1 MWKHK
6 IQVLNV
12 ITFKKVRYK
21 NFLSTGQQFIEIQLD
36 RSSKTLVVGENG
48 AGKSTMLDALCFGL
62 FQRAFRNIKKDQ
74 MVNSINEKDC
84 VVEVEFTI
92 GQNEY
97 KIIRGIKPNIFEI
110 WCNDVMLNQDA
121 AVRDYQKHLE
131 QTILKLN
138 FRSFT
143 QVVILGNASFVPFMQ
158 LRPEYRRQVVEEILD
173 IEIFSKMNLLFREK
187 QKNQDELIKQTD
199 FNYQLVDNKIDDK
212 KKYIDDISNRS
223 KDLADFKKAELN
235 KSITDIANY
244 EEDIKRVRVDIA
256 ELQKQVMDE
265 TKVNDKHKKLH
276 TMEAKLENTCNK
288 HKKDLSFFQSHNDCP
303 TCQQSID
310 EAFKSTMMSKKA
322 EKIQE
327 LDSALG
333 QIDKEI
339 KTNEMKLDTINKTMV
354 TIREKELLINRYE
367 TSIDEIKKQT
377 VRLGQEIADLQ
388 DEKVSTAEQTGEL
401 NQLRE
406 RITELEKDKLDQ
418 KNEMVYIDT
427 ARHLMQDTGIK
438 TKIIKQYL
446 PIMNQ
451 LINRNLADMDFFVNF
466 SLDEEFNETI
476 KSRHRD
482 EFNYHSFSEGEK
494 LRIDLAILFTWR
506 EIAKL
511 KNSTNTNLLIL
522 DEIFDS
528 SLDSSGTD
536 EFMRILHTTMEK
548 ENVFV
553 ISHKGDTLIDKF
565 PRVMK
570 FEKYK
575 NFTRMAE

>member
-1 MWKHK
+1 M
-6 IQVLNV
+6 IL
-12 ITFKKVRYK
+12 FKKVRYK
-21 NFLSTGQQFIEIQLD
+21 NFLSTGQQFIDIDLD
-36 RSSKTLVVGENG
+36 KSNTTLVIGENG

-62 FQRAFRNIKKDQ
+62 FQRPFRNIKKDQ
-74 MVNSINEKDC
+74 LINTINEKEC
-84 VVEVEFTI
+84 IVEVEFVVGTKT
-92 GQNEY
+92 Y
-97 KIIRGIKPNIFEI
+97 KIIRGIKPNTFEI
-110 WCNDVMLNQDA
+110 WCDGDMLNQDA
-121 AVRDYQKHLE
+121 AQRDYQKHLE
-131 QTILKLN
+131 QQILKLN

-158 LRPEYRRQVVEEILD
+158 LRARHRRQVVEEILD
-173 IEIFSKMNLLFREK
+173 IEIFSKMNIMFREK
-187 QKNQDELIKQTD
+187 AKAQDEIIKQDD
-199 FNYQLVDNKIDDK
+199 FEYQILDTKIDDK

-223 KDLADFKKAELN
+223 KDLADSKRTEIHGADV
-235 KSITDIANY
+235 DIENY
-244 EEDIKRVRVDIA
+244 VEKCEKVQREIA
-256 ELQKQVMDE
+256 ELQKQILDE
-265 TKVNDKHKKLH
+265 TKINDKHKKLH

-288 HKKDLSFFQSHNDCP
+288 HKKDLKFFESHNDCP

-310 EAFKSTMMSKKA
+310 KAFKATMIDNKK
-322 EKIQE
+322 EKVTE
-327 LDSALG
+327 LDTALG

-339 KTNEMKLDTINKTMV
+339 KTTEMKLDNINKTMV
-354 TIREKELLINRYE
+354 VIREKELLINRYE
-367 TSIDEIKKQT
+367 TSITEIEKQKD
-377 VRLGQEIADLQ
+377 RLHKEIEELS
-388 DEKVSTAEQTGEL
+388 DEKESTAVQTGEL
-401 NQLRE
+401 NQLQE
-406 RITELEKDKLDQ
+406 QLTETEIKKQKDKDH
-418 KNEMVYIDT
+418 KIYIDT
-427 ARHLMQDTGIK
+427 ARYLMQDTGIK

-451 LINRNLADMDFFVNF
+451 YINKYLADMDFFVNF
-466 SLDEEFNETI
+466 TLDEEFNETI
-476 KSRHRD
+476 RSRYRD

-506 EIAKL
+506 EIAKV

-536 EFMRILHTTMEK
+536 EFMRILYTTMGK

-570 FEKYK
+570 FEKHK

>member
-1 MWKHK
+1 M
-6 IQVLNV
+6 IV
-12 ITFKKVRYK
+12 FKKVRYK
-21 NFLSTGQQFIEIQLD
+21 NFLSTGQQFIEVDLNK
-36 RSSKTLVVGENG
+36 SNATLVVGENG

-62 FQRAFRNIKKDQ
+62 FQRAFRAIKKDQ
-74 MVNSINEKDC
+74 LINSINEKEC

-92 GQNEY
+92 GKKDY

-110 WCNDVMLNQDA
+110 WCNGDMLNQDA
-121 AVRDYQKHLE
+121 AQRDYQKHLE
-131 QTILKLN
+131 SVILKLN

-158 LRPEYRRQVVEEILD
+158 LRARHRRQVVEEILD

-187 QKNQDELIKQTD
+187 QKSQDEIIKQTD
-199 FNYQLVDNKIDDK
+199 FNYQMVDSKIDDK
-212 KKYIDDISNRS
+212 KKYIDDIGNRS
-223 KDLADFKKAELN
+223 KDLVDSKKLEVK
-235 KSITDIANY
+235 KSLTDIENY
-244 EEDIKRVRVDIA
+244 EEDIRKVRTEIA
-256 ELQKQVMDE
+256 GLQKEILDA
-265 TKVNDKHKKLH
+265 TKINAKHQKLH

-288 HKKDLSFFQSHNDCP
+288 HKKDLRFFESHDDCP
-303 TCQQSID
+303 TCQQVID
-310 EAFKSTMMSKKA
+310 NAFKTTMIDKK
-322 EKIQE
+322 KDKVVE

-333 QIDKEI
+333 QIEKEI
-339 KTNEMKLDTINKTMV
+339 KTTEMKLDNVNKTMV
-354 TIREKELLINRYE
+354 LIREKELLINRFE
-367 TSIDEIKKQT
+367 TSITEIKKQKEKI
-377 VRLGQEIADLQ
+377 QNEIDSLSNENQ
-388 DEKVSTAEQTGEL
+388 STAVQTGEL
-401 NQLRE
+401 NQLQE
-406 RITELEKDKLDQ
+406 QLTDLEKDKLSQ
-418 KNEMVYIDT
+418 KEEMVYIDT

-451 LINRNLADMDFFVNF
+451 FINKNLASMDFFVNF

-570 FEKYK
+570 FEKHK

>member
-1 MWKHK
+1 
-6 IQVLNV
+6 
-12 ITFKKVRYK
+12 
-21 NFLSTGQQFIEIQLD
+21 
-36 RSSKTLVVGENG
+36 
-48 AGKSTMLDALCFGL
+48 
-62 FQRAFRNIKKDQ
+62 

-84 VVEVEFTI
+84 VVEVEFVI

-97 KIIRGIKPNIFEI
+97 KIVRGIKPNIFEI

-173 IEIFSKMNLLFREK
+173 IEIFSKMNFLLK
-187 QKNQDELIKQTD
+187 DKVKNQDELIKQAD
-199 FNYQLVDNKIDDK
+199 FNCQLIDSKIESQK
-212 KKYIDDISNRS
+212 KHIE
-223 KDLADFKKAELN
+223 DLSCNNQHSIEKKQLEIQKAE
-235 KSITDIANY
+235 TDIGNY
-244 EEDIKRVRVDIA
+244 TLDIDRVTTEKTA
-256 ELQKQVMDE
+256 LQNEILDE
-265 TKVNDKHKKLH
+265 TKINNKYKQLH
-276 TMEAKLENTCNK
+276 NVEAKLENTCSK
-288 HKKDLSFFQSHNDCP
+288 HKKDLEFFKTHNDCP
-303 TCQQSID
+303 TCQQTID
-310 EAFKSTMMSKKA
+310 EAFKSTM
-322 EKIQE
+322 
-327 LDSALG
+327 
-333 QIDKEI
+333 IDKKNNKVVEVESAMSQLVKEI
-339 KTNEMKLDTINKTMV
+339 DNTETRLTKINDTMV
-354 TIREKELLINRYE
+354 AIREKELLINRYE
-367 TSIDEIKKQT
+367 TSISEINKY
-377 VRLGQEIADLQ
+377 IADKQSEIDELSDDKFTTGVATGQLTQLQ
-388 DEKVSTAEQTGEL
+388 EQLTEADTVKIKYREEKTYL
-401 NQLRE
+401 
-406 RITELEKDKLDQ
+406 
-418 KNEMVYIDT
+418 DT
-427 ARHLMQDTGIK
+427 ARYLMQDTGIK

-451 LINRNLADMDFFVNF
+451 FINKNLADMDFFVNF
-466 SLDEEFNETI
+466 TLNEEFKETI

-511 KNSTNTNLLIL
+511 KNSMNTNLLIL

-536 EFMRILHTTMEK
+536 EFMRILTNKLAK

-553 ISHKGDTLIDKF
+553 ISHKGDTLLDKF
-565 PRVMK
+565 PSILK

-575 NFTRMAE
+575 NFTRMA

>member
-1 MWKHK
+1 M
-6 IQVLNV
+6 I
-12 ITFKKVRYK
+12 IFKKVRYK
-21 NFLSTGQQFIEIQLD
+21 NFLSTGQQFIEINLNEAPT
-36 RSSKTLVVGENG
+36 TLVVGNNG
-48 AGKSTMLDALCFGL
+48 AGKSTMLDAMCFGL
-62 FQRAFRNIKKDQ
+62 FAKPFRAVKKDQ
-74 MVNSINEKDC
+74 LVNTINEKDC
-84 VVEVEFTI
+84 IVEVEFQI
-92 GQNEY
+92 GKKQY

-110 WCNDVMLNQDA
+110 WCDGDMLNQDA

-131 QTILKLN
+131 QHILKLN

-158 LRPEYRRQVVEEILD
+158 LRARHRREVVEEILD
-173 IEIFSKMNLLFREK
+173 IEIFSKLNLMFREK
-187 QKNQDELIKQTD
+187 AKAQDETIKQAD
-199 FNYQLVDNKIDDK
+199 FDFQLLDGKIATQQK
-212 KKYIDDISNRS
+212 HIDDISNTN
-223 KDLADFKKAELN
+223 KDTVNLKKVAITTSETDIEN
-235 KSITDIANY
+235 YKEDIARVRREITD
-244 EEDIKRVRVDIA
+244 
-256 ELQKQVMDE
+256 LQTEILDQ
-265 TKVNDKHKKLH
+265 TKVKDKHGKLT
-276 TMEAKLENTCNK
+276 TMEAKLENTCIK
-288 HKKDLSFFQSHNDCP
+288 HKKELKFFQSHDDCP

-310 EAFKSTMMSKKA
+310 EAFKKA
-322 EKIQE
+322 TIVVKEAKVVE
-327 LDSALG
+327 LELG
-333 QIDKEI
+333 MEQIDNAIQTSQK
-339 KTNEMKLDTINKTMV
+339 KLDKINQTV
-354 TIREKELLINRYE
+354 VAIREKELLINRYE
-367 TSIDEIKKQT
+367 TSITEIDKYKSKIQK
-377 VRLGQEIADLQ
+377 EIDDLS
-388 DEKVSTAEQTGEL
+388 DEKFSTGVATGEL
-401 NQLRE
+401 NQLQE
-406 RITELEKDKLDQ
+406 QLTEAGKSKLKHKEEKL
-418 KNEMVYIDT
+418 YIDT

-451 LINRNLADMDFFVNF
+451 YINKNLADMDFFVNF

-482 EFNYHSFSEGEK
+482 DFQYHSFSEGEK

-528 SLDSSGTD
+528 SLDTSGTD
-536 EFMRILHTTMEK
+536 EFMRILYHTMNK

>member
-1 MWKHK
+1 M
-6 IQVLNV
+6 I
-12 ITFKKVRYK
+12 IFKKIRYK
-21 NFLSTGQQFIEIQLD
+21 NFLSTGQHFIEIDLNK
-36 RSSKTLVVGENG
+36 SNATLVIGENG

-62 FQRAFRNIKKDQ
+62 FQRAFRAIKKDQ
-74 MVNSINEKDC
+74 LINSINEKEC
-84 VVEVEFTI
+84 VVEIELTV
-92 GQNEY
+92 GQKNY

-110 WCNDVMLNQDA
+110 WCDGDMLNQDA

-131 QTILKLN
+131 STILKLN

-158 LRPEYRRQVVEEILD
+158 LKARHRRQVVEEILD

-187 QKNQDELIKQTD
+187 QKSQDEIIKQTD
-199 FNYQLVDNKIDDK
+199 FNYQMVNSKIEDK
-212 KKYIDDISNRS
+212 KTYIDDISNRS
-223 KDLADFKKAELN
+223 KDLVDSKKLELTKADTDIENYNEDVRSVK
-235 KSITDIANY
+235 TDIAG
-244 EEDIKRVRVDIA
+244 
-256 ELQKQVMDE
+256 LQKQIIDS
-265 TKVNDKHKKLH
+265 TKITTKHQKLH

-288 HKKDLSFFQSHNDCP
+288 HKKDLRFFESHDDCP
-303 TCQQSID
+303 TCQQVID
-310 EAFKSTMMSKKA
+310 AAFKSTMIDKK
-322 EKIQE
+322 KDKVTE
-327 LDSALG
+327 LDVALG
-333 QIDKEI
+333 QIETDI
-339 KTNEMKLDTINKTMV
+339 KTNEMKLDNINKTMV
-354 TIREKELLINRYE
+354 LIREKELLINRYE
-367 TSIDEIKKQT
+367 TSINQIESFKNKIQKEVD
-377 VRLGQEIADLQ
+377 DL
-388 DEKVSTAEQTGEL
+388 STENQSTSVQVGEL
-401 NQLRE
+401 NQLQE
-406 RITELEKDKLDQ
+406 QLVDLEKDKISQ
-418 KNEMVYIDT
+418 KDEMIYIDA

-451 LINRNLADMDFFVNF
+451 FINKNLADMDFFVNF

-528 SLDSSGTD
+528 SLDTSGTD
-536 EFMRILHTTMEK
+536 EFMRILHTTMDK

>member
-1 MWKHK
+1 M
-6 IQVLNV
+6 IV
-12 ITFKKVRYK
+12 FKKLRYK

-36 RSSKTLVVGENG
+36 RAPTTLVVGENG

-62 FQRAFRNIKKDQ
+62 FQRPFRNIKKDQ
-74 MVNSINEKDC
+74 LINTINEKEC
-84 VVEVEFTI
+84 VVEVEFI
-92 GQNEY
+92 VGQKEY
-97 KIIRGIKPNIFEI
+97 KIIRGIKPNKFEI
-110 WCNDVMLNQDA
+110 WCDGDMLNQDA
-121 AVRDYQKHLE
+121 AQRDYQKHLE
-131 QTILKLN
+131 QQILKLN

-158 LRPEYRRQVVEEILD
+158 LRARHRRQVVEEILD
-173 IEIFSKMNLLFREK
+173 IEIFSKMNIMFREK
-187 QKNQDELIKQTD
+187 QKNQDEVIKQAD
-199 FNYQLVDNKIDDK
+199 FDYQLIDDRIDTQK
-212 KKYIDDISNRS
+212 KHIDDINNRS
-223 KDLADFKKAELN
+223 KDLADSKKADLN
-235 KSITDIANY
+235 KSITDISNY
-244 EEDIKRVRVDIA
+244 EEDVRKVRTEIA
-256 ELQKQVMDE
+256 ELQRQVIDHS
-265 TKVNDKHKKLH
+265 KVNDKHKKLH
-276 TMEAKLENTCNK
+276 TMEAKLENTCSK
-288 HKKDLSFFQSHNDCP
+288 HKKDLGFFQTHDDCP
-303 TCQQSID
+303 TCQQVID
-310 EAFKSTMMSKKA
+310 DTFRTTMQSKKA

-327 LDSALG
+327 LEIALG

-339 KTNEMKLDTINKTMV
+339 KTSEMKLDTINKTMI

-367 TSIDEIKKQT
+367 TSIEEIKKQT
-377 VRLGQEIADLQ
+377 TRLGQEIAELI
-388 DEKVSTAEQTGEL
+388 DEKQSSAVATGEL
-401 NQLRE
+401 NQLHE
-406 RITELEKDKLDQ
+406 QLLDAGKSKVKHKDEK
-418 KNEMVYIDT
+418 VYIDT

-438 TKIIKQYL
+438 TKIINQYL

-451 LINRNLADMDFFVNF
+451 YINKHLADMDFFVNF
-466 SLDEEFNETI
+466 TLDEEFNETI
-476 KSRHRD
+476 KSRYRD

-536 EFMRILHTTMEK
+536 EFMRILTNKDK

>member
-1 MWKHK
+1 M
-6 IQVLNV
+6 I
-12 ITFKKVRYK
+12 IFKTVRYK

-36 RSSKTLVVGENG
+36 RAPATLVVGENG

-62 FQRAFRNIKKDQ
+62 FQRPFRNIKKDQ
-74 MVNSINEKDC
+74 LINSINEKES
-84 VVEVEFTI
+84 VVEVEFTV
-92 GQNEY
+92 GKKDY
-97 KIIRGIKPNIFEI
+97 KIIRCIKPNKFEI
-110 WCNDVMLNQDA
+110 WCNGDMLNQDA

-131 QTILKLN
+131 QQILKLN

-158 LRPEYRRQVVEEILD
+158 LKARYRRQVVEEILD
-173 IEIFSKMNLLFREK
+173 IEIFSKMNLMFREK
-187 QKNQDELIKQTD
+187 QKSQDEVIKQAD
-199 FNYQLVDNKIDDK
+199 FDYQMLDSKIDTQKKHIDEISQNNLESIDTKKLEIEKSNLDIKNYQKDIDDTM
-212 KKYIDDISNRS
+212 IE
-223 KDLADFKKAELN
+223 KA
-235 KSITDIANY
+235 K
-244 EEDIKRVRVDIA
+244 
-256 ELQKQVMDE
+256 LQKQILDE
-265 TKVNDKHKKLH
+265 AAVNTRYKKLH
-276 TMEAKLENTCNK
+276 TMEAKLENTCSK
-288 HKKDLSFFQSHNDCP
+288 HKKDLKFFETYDDCP
-303 TCQQSID
+303 TCQQAID
-310 EAFKSTMMSKKA
+310 SVFKSQMIDKKKSKVDEIESGMQQLEKEITTTETRLKKINDTMILIR
-322 EKIQE
+322 EQE
-327 LDSALG
+327 LL
-333 QIDKEI
+333 
-339 KTNEMKLDTINKTMV
+339 V
-354 TIREKELLINRYE
+354 NRFQ
-367 TSIDEIKKQT
+367 TSINEIQKYIAKINS
-377 VRLGQEIADLQ
+377 EIEELS
-388 DEKVSTAEQTGEL
+388 DEKFSSGVATGEL
-401 NQLRE
+401 SQLQE
-406 RITELEKDKLDQ
+406 NLTQADLDKKKYKEEKL
-418 KNEMVYIDT
+418 YIDT
-427 ARHLMQDTGIK
+427 ARVLMQDTGIK

-451 LINRNLADMDFFVNF
+451 YINKNLADMDFFVNF
-466 SLDEEFNETI
+466 TLDEEFNETI

-482 EFNYHSFSEGEK
+482 VFNYHSFSEGEK

-536 EFMRILHTTMEK
+536 EFMRILNSTMEK

>member
-1 MWKHK
+1 M
-6 IQVLNV
+6 IV
-12 ITFKKVRYK
+12 FKKIRYK
-21 NFLSTGQQFIEIQLD
+21 NFLSTGQQFIEIDLNK
-36 RSSKTLVVGENG
+36 SNATLVVGENG

-74 MVNSINEKDC
+74 LINTINEKEC
-84 VVEVEFTI
+84 VVEVEFIVGTK
-92 GQNEY
+92 QY

-110 WCNDVMLNQDA
+110 WCNGDMLNQDA
-121 AVRDYQKHLE
+121 AQRDYQKHLE

-158 LRPEYRRQVVEEILD
+158 LRARHRRQVVEEILD
-173 IEIFSKMNLLFREK
+173 IEIFSKMNIMFREK
-187 QKNQDELIKQTD
+187 QKTQDETIKQAD
-199 FNYQLVDNKIDDK
+199 FHYQLIDDRIDTQK
-212 KKYIDDISNRS
+212 KHIDDISNKNKDTSDS
-223 KDLADFKKAELN
+223 KKVEIHQAD
-235 KSITDIANY
+235 TDIQNY
-244 EEDIKRVRVDIA
+244 MEDIKRVKTEIA
-256 ELQKQVMDE
+256 GLQKEIIDQTTVN
-265 TKVNDKHKKLH
+265 TKHQKLH

-288 HKKDLSFFQSHNDCP
+288 HKKDLKFFESHDDCP
-303 TCQQSID
+303 TCQQAID
-310 EAFKSTMMSKKA
+310 KAFKETM
-322 EKIQE
+322 
-327 LDSALG
+327 
-333 QIDKEI
+333 IDKKKEKVVEI
-339 KTNEMKLDTINKTMV
+339 DVAMTQMEKEINKTETRLSKISEVMIA
-354 TIREKELLINRYE
+354 IREKELLINRYD
-367 TSIDEIKKQT
+367 TSISEIDKQKE
-377 VRLGQEIADLQ
+377 RIHKEILELS
-388 DEKVSTAEQTGEL
+388 DEKFSTGVATGEL
-401 NQLRE
+401 NQLQE
-406 RITELEKDKLDQ
+406 QLVNAEKDKLKHKEE
-418 KNEMVYIDT
+418 KNYIDT

-438 TKIIKQYL
+438 TKIINQYL

-451 LINRNLADMDFFVNF
+451 FINKHLADMDFFVNF
-466 SLDEEFNETI
+466 TLDEEFNETI
-476 KSRHRD
+476 KSRYRD

-511 KNSTNTNLLIL
+511 KNSTNTNLLVL

-528 SLDSSGTD
+528 SLDTSGTD
-536 EFMRILHTTMEK
+536 EFMRILYTTMAK

>member
-1 MWKHK
+1 M
-6 IQVLNV
+6 IL
-12 ITFKKVRYK
+12 FKKVRYK
-21 NFLSTGQQFIEIQLD
+21 NFLSTGQQFIEIDLD
-36 RSSKTLVVGENG
+36 KSNTTLVIGENG

-62 FQRAFRNIKKDQ
+62 FQRPFRNIKKDQ
-74 MVNSINEKDC
+74 LINSINEKEC
-84 VVEVEFTI
+84 IVEVEFTV
-92 GQNEY
+92 GQKDY
-97 KIIRGIKPNIFEI
+97 KIIRGIKPNTFEI
-110 WCNDVMLNQDA
+110 WCDGDMLNQDA
-121 AVRDYQKHLE
+121 AQRDYQKHLE
-131 QTILKLN
+131 QQILKLN

-158 LRPEYRRQVVEEILD
+158 LRARHRRQVVEEILD

-256 ELQKQVMDE
+256 ELQKQVIDE

-406 RITELEKDKLDQ
+406 RITELAKDKLDQ

>member
-1 MWKHK
+1 M
-6 IQVLNV
+6 I
-12 ITFKKVRYK
+12 IFKKVKYK
-21 NFLSTGQQFIEIQLD
+21 NFISSGNQFIEIQLD

-92 GQNEY
+92 GQNDY

-121 AVRDYQKHLE
+121 AQRDYQKHLE
-131 QTILKLN
+131 STILKLN

-158 LRPEYRRQVVEEILD
+158 LRARHRRQVVEEILD

-187 QKNQDELIKQTD
+187 QKNQDEVIKQSDFNCQLIDSKIESQKKHIEDMSGNKKQTIEKRKLEIEKAQTD
-199 FNYQLVDNKIDDK
+199 IDNYQLDIDK
-212 KKYIDDISNRS
+212 VNIEK
-223 KDLADFKKAELN
+223 
-235 KSITDIANY
+235 
-244 EEDIKRVRVDIA
+244 A
-256 ELQKQVMDE
+256 ELQKQILDE
-265 TKVNDKHKKLH
+265 SKINNKYKQLH
-276 TMEAKLENTCNK
+276 NLEAKLENTCSK
-288 HKKDLSFFQSHNDCP
+288 HKKDLGFFQTHNDCP
-303 TCQQSID
+303 VCQQAID
-310 EAFKSTMMSKKA
+310 EAYKSTMIAKKA

-327 LDSALG
+327 LEGALG
-333 QIDKEI
+333 QIEKDI
-339 KTNEMKLDTINKTMV
+339 KSTEDRLDIINKTMV
-354 TIREKELLINRYE
+354 AVREKELLVNRYE
-367 TSIDEIKKQT
+367 TSISEIRKYMANKQNEVDE
-377 VRLGQEIADLQ
+377 LE
-388 DEKVSTAEQTGEL
+388 DEKFTTGVATGKLEELQEQLTAAEAAKVKQKEQKSYL
-401 NQLRE
+401 
-406 RITELEKDKLDQ
+406 
-418 KNEMVYIDT
+418 DT
-427 ARHLMQDTGIK
+427 ARYLMQDTGIK

-451 LINRNLADMDFFVNF
+451 LINKNLADMDFFVNF
-466 SLDEEFNETI
+466 TLDDEFNETI

-528 SLDSSGTD
+528 SLDASGTD
-536 EFMRILHTTMEK
+536 EFMRILSNKLAK

-553 ISHKGDTLIDKF
+553 ISHKGDTLLDKF
-565 PRVMK
+565 PSILK

-575 NFTRMAE
+575 NFTRMA

>member
-1 MWKHK
+1 M
-6 IQVLNV
+6 

-173 IEIFSKMNLLFREK
+173 IEIFSKMNFLLK
-187 QKNQDELIKQTD
+187 DKVKNQDELIKQADFNCQLIDSKIDSQKKHIEDLSGNNQQSIEKKQLEIKKAQTD
-199 FNYQLVDNKIDDK
+199 IDNYQLDID
-212 KKYIDDISNRS
+212 
-223 KDLADFKKAELN
+223 
-235 KSITDIANY
+235 
-244 EEDIKRVRVDIA
+244 RVTTEKTA
-256 ELQKQVMDE
+256 LQNEILDE
-265 TKVNDKHKKLH
+265 TKINNKYKQLH
-276 TMEAKLENTCNK
+276 SVEAKLENTCSK
-288 HKKDLSFFQSHNDCP
+288 HKKDLEFFETHNDCP

-310 EAFKSTMMSKKA
+310 EAFKSTM
-322 EKIQE
+322 
-327 LDSALG
+327 
-333 QIDKEI
+333 IDKKKNKVVEVESAMSQLVKEI
-339 KTNEMKLDTINKTMV
+339 TSTETRLTKINDTMIA
-354 TIREKELLINRYE
+354 IREKELLINRYE
-367 TSIDEIKKQT
+367 TSISEIKKYATNKQNEIDELSDDKFT
-377 VRLGQEIADLQ
+377 TGVATGQLTQLQ
-388 DEKVSTAEQTGEL
+388 EQFSDAEVVKQKYREEKTYL
-401 NQLRE
+401 
-406 RITELEKDKLDQ
+406 
-418 KNEMVYIDT
+418 DT
-427 ARHLMQDTGIK
+427 ARYLMQDTGIK

-451 LINRNLADMDFFVNF
+451 FINKNLADMDFFVNF
-466 SLDEEFNETI
+466 TLNEEFKETI

-494 LRIDLAILFTWR
+494 LRIDLSILFTWR

-511 KNSTNTNLLIL
+511 KNSMNTNLLIL

-536 EFMRILHTTMEK
+536 EFMRILTNKLAK

-553 ISHKGDTLIDKF
+553 ISHKGDTLLDKF
-565 PRVMK
+565 PSVLK

-575 NFTRMAE
+575 NFTRMA

>member
-1 MWKHK
+1 M
-6 IQVLNV
+6 I
-12 ITFKKVRYK
+12 IFKKVRYK
-21 NFLSTGQQFIEIQLD
+21 NFLSTGNQFIEIQLD

-74 MVNSINEKDC
+74 MINSINEKDC

-121 AVRDYQKHLE
+121 AQRDYQKHLE
-131 QTILKLN
+131 STILKLN

-158 LRPEYRRQVVEEILD
+158 LRARHRRQVVEEILD

-187 QKNQDELIKQTD
+187 QKNQDEVIKQSDFNCQLIDSKIESQKKHIEDMSGNKQQTIEKKQIEIRQAQTD
-199 FNYQLVDNKIDDK
+199 IDNYQLDIDK
-212 KKYIDDISNRS
+212 VNTEK
-223 KDLADFKKAELN
+223 
-235 KSITDIANY
+235 
-244 EEDIKRVRVDIA
+244 A
-256 ELQKQVMDE
+256 ELQKQILDE
-265 TKVNDKHKKLH
+265 SKVNNKYKQLH
-276 TMEAKLENTCNK
+276 TLEAKLENTCSK
-288 HKKDLSFFQSHNDCP
+288 HKKDLGFFTSHNDCP
-303 TCQQSID
+303 TCQQAID
-310 EAFKSTMMSKKA
+310 EAYKSTMISKKA
-322 EKIQE
+322 EKVQE
-327 LDSALG
+327 LEVALG
-333 QIDKEI
+333 QIEKDI
-339 KTNEMKLDTINKTMV
+339 KSTEDRLDIINKTMV
-354 TIREKELLINRYE
+354 AVREKELLVNRYE
-367 TSIDEIKKQT
+367 TSISEIKKYMTNKQKE
-377 VRLGQEIADLQ
+377 VD
-388 DEKVSTAEQTGEL
+388 
-401 NQLRE
+401 
-406 RITELEKDKLDQ
+406 ELEDEGFTTGVATGKLEELQEQLTAAEAAKVKQ
-418 KNEMVYIDT
+418 KEQKSYLDT
-427 ARHLMQDTGIK
+427 ARYLMQDTGIK

-451 LINRNLADMDFFVNF
+451 LINKNLADMDFFVNF
-466 SLDEEFNETI
+466 TLDDEFNETI

-528 SLDSSGTD
+528 SLDASGTD
-536 EFMRILHTTMEK
+536 EFMRILSNKLAK

-553 ISHKGDTLIDKF
+553 ISHKGDTLLDKF
-565 PRVMK
+565 PSILK

-575 NFTRMAE
+575 NFTRMA

>member
-1 MWKHK
+1 M
-6 IQVLNV
+6 IV
-12 ITFKKVRYK
+12 FKKVRYK
-21 NFLSTGQQFIEIQLD
+21 NFLSTGQQFIEVDLNK
-36 RSSKTLVVGENG
+36 SNATLVVGENG

-62 FQRAFRNIKKDQ
+62 FQRAFRAIKKDQ
-74 MVNSINEKDC
+74 LINSINEKEC

-92 GQNEY
+92 GKKDY

-110 WCNDVMLNQDA
+110 WCNGDMLNQDA
-121 AVRDYQKHLE
+121 AQRDYQKHLE
-131 QTILKLN
+131 SVILKLN

-158 LRPEYRRQVVEEILD
+158 LRARHRRQVVEEILD

-187 QKNQDELIKQTD
+187 QKSQDEIIKQTD
-199 FNYQLVDNKIDDK
+199 FNYQMVDSKIDDK
-212 KKYIDDISNRS
+212 KKYIDDIGNRS
-223 KDLADFKKAELN
+223 KDLVDSKKLEVK
-235 KSITDIANY
+235 KSLTDIENY
-244 EEDIKRVRVDIA
+244 EEDIRKVRTEIA
-256 ELQKQVMDE
+256 GLQKEILDA
-265 TKVNDKHKKLH
+265 TKINAKHQKLH

-288 HKKDLSFFQSHNDCP
+288 HKKDLRFFESHDDCP
-303 TCQQSID
+303 TCQQVID
-310 EAFKSTMMSKKA
+310 NAFKTTMIDKK
-322 EKIQE
+322 KDKVVE

-333 QIDKEI
+333 QIEKEI
-339 KTNEMKLDTINKTMV
+339 KTTEMKLDNVNKTMV
-354 TIREKELLINRYE
+354 LIREKELLINRFE
-367 TSIDEIKKQT
+367 TSITEIKKQKEKI
-377 VRLGQEIADLQ
+377 QNEIDSLSNENQ
-388 DEKVSTAEQTGEL
+388 STAVQTGEL
-401 NQLRE
+401 NQLQE
-406 RITELEKDKLDQ
+406 QLTGLEKDKLSQ
-418 KNEMVYIDT
+418 KEEMVYIDT

-451 LINRNLADMDFFVNF
+451 FINKNLASMDFFVNF

-528 SLDSSGTD
+528 SLDASGTD
-536 EFMRILHTTMEK
+536 EFMRILKTTMDK
-548 ENVFV
+548 ESVFV

>member
-1 MWKHK
+1 M
-6 IQVLNV
+6 
-12 ITFKKVRYK
+12 ITFKKIRYK
-21 NFLSTGQQFIEIQLD
+21 NFLSTGQQFIEIDLD
-36 RSSKTLVVGENG
+36 LSPTTLVVGNNG
-48 AGKSTMLDALCFGL
+48 AGKSTMLDAMCFGL
-62 FQRAFRNIKKDQ
+62 FAKPFRAVKKDQ
-74 MVNSINEKDC
+74 LVNTINEKDC
-84 VVEVEFTI
+84 LVEVEFII
-92 GQNEY
+92 GKKQY

-110 WCNDVMLNQDA
+110 WCNGDMLNQDA

-131 QTILKLN
+131 QHILKLN

-158 LRPEYRRQVVEEILD
+158 LRARHRREVVEEILD
-173 IEIFSKMNLLFREK
+173 IEIFSKLNLMFREK
-187 QKNQDELIKQTD
+187 QKAQDETIKQAD
-199 FNYQLVDNKIDDK
+199 FNFQLLDGKIATQQK
-212 KKYIDDISNRS
+212 HIDDISNTN
-223 KDLADFKKAELN
+223 KDTVNLKQVAITNSE
-235 KSITDIANY
+235 TDIENY
-244 EEDIKRVRVDIA
+244 EEDIARVKREITG
-256 ELQKQVMDE
+256 LQTEILDQ
-265 TKVNDKHKKLH
+265 TKVTNKHGKL
-276 TMEAKLENTCNK
+276 TSMEAKLENTCIK
-288 HKKDLSFFQSHNDCP
+288 HKKELKFFQSHDDCP

-310 EAFKSTMMSKKA
+310 EAFKKA
-322 EKIQE
+322 TIVVKEAKVVE
-327 LDSALG
+327 LELG
-333 QIDKEI
+333 MEQIDNAIQTSQK
-339 KTNEMKLDTINKTMV
+339 KLDKINQTV
-354 TIREKELLINRYE
+354 VAIREKELLINRYE
-367 TSIDEIKKQT
+367 TSISEIEKYKSKIQK
-377 VRLGQEIADLQ
+377 EIDDLSE
-388 DEKVSTAEQTGEL
+388 EKFSTGVATGEL
-401 NQLRE
+401 NQLQE
-406 RITELEKDKLDQ
+406 QLTEAGKNKLKHKEEKL
-418 KNEMVYIDT
+418 YIDT

-451 LINRNLADMDFFVNF
+451 YINKNLADMDFFVNF

-482 EFNYHSFSEGEK
+482 DFQYHSFSEGEK

-528 SLDSSGTD
+528 SLDTAGTD
-536 EFMRILHTTMEK
+536 EFMRILYRTMSK

>member
-1 MWKHK
+1 M
-6 IQVLNV
+6 IN
-12 ITFKKVRYK
+12 FSKVRYK
-21 NFLSTGQQFIEIQLD
+21 NFLSTGQQFIEVDLQK
-36 RSSKTLVVGENG
+36 SNTTLVVGENG

-74 MVNSINEKDC
+74 LINSLNERDC
-84 VVEVEFTI
+84 VVEVYFTV
-92 GQNEY
+92 GQKSY
-97 KIIRGIKPNIFEI
+97 KIVRGIKPNIFEI
-110 WCNDVMLNQDA
+110 WCDGDMLNQDA
-121 AVRDYQKHLE
+121 AQRDYQKHLE
-131 QTILKLN
+131 QQILKLN

-158 LRPEYRRQVVEEILD
+158 LRARHRRQVVEEILD

-199 FNYQLVDNKIDDK
+199 FNYQLVDNKIEDK

-223 KDLADFKKAELN
+223 KDLADSKKAELD
-235 KSITDIANY
+235 KGITDIANY
-244 EEDIKRVRVDIA
+244 QEDVKKVKIEIA
-256 ELQKQVMDE
+256 ELQKQVLDE
-265 TKVNDKHKKLH
+265 SKINNKHKKLH
-276 TMEAKLENTCNK
+276 NMEAKLENTCNK

-303 TCQQSID
+303 VCQQAID
-310 EAFKSTMMSKKA
+310 EAYKSTMMSKKA

-327 LDSALG
+327 LEIALG

-339 KTNEMKLDTINKTMV
+339 KTSEMKLDTINKTMV

-367 TSIDEIKKQT
+367 TSIEEIKKQT
-377 VRLGQEIADLQ
+377 TKLGQEIANLT

-406 RITELEKDKLDQ
+406 RISELEKDKLEQ

-451 LINRNLADMDFFVNF
+451 LINKNLADMDFFVNF

-536 EFMRILHTTMEK
+536 EFMRILHTTMAK

-570 FEKYK
+570 FEKHK